1 MQVGRSLL
9 LLAFLASLSPS
20 LRENAAQHSVN
31 AWVQIAVS
39 YSAITLLGWE
49 MILVRGC
56 ENVAGKL
63 SQRWLA
69 TAGTNFTKPRASY
82 KWPPSL
88 SFVNTLVIE

>member
-1 MQVGRSLL
+1 MVPFLFWFCQFRGEGEREVQQQRPLAAGMQVGRSLL

-63 SQRWLA
+63 RQ
-69 TAGTNFTKPRASY
+69 
-82 KWPPSL
+82 
-88 SFVNTLVIE
+88 E

>member
-63 SQRWLA
+63 RQ
-69 TAGTNFTKPRASY
+69 
-82 KWPPSL
+82 
-88 SFVNTLVIE
+88 E

>member
-1 MQVGRSLL
+1 MAVHR
-9 LLAFLASLSPS
+9 LSDLTAIS
-20 LRENAAQHSVN
+20 YGDRTHGVN

-63 SQRWLA
+63 RQ
-69 TAGTNFTKPRASY
+69 
-82 KWPPSL
+82 
-88 SFVNTLVIE
+88 E